1 MSKTNKD
8 RNHAIDSL
16 KFICA
21 ILVIF
26 IHCEYPYKEKLLP
39 ITDVAVP
46 LFFAISGY
54 FVFGIKRSWGRIER
68 IVKIFLWSAI
78 LYLLKTEVF
87 QLLISHK
94 LWLPT
99 WKNILDFIIFNDVV
113 FSIHLWYLAAYI
125 YILLIVYLI
134 DKYSI
139 WHLTGYFVMPL
150 LLIGGFI
157 KYSILDIC
165 PNDIQYYRNAY
176 FYGLPYFILGGFVKK
191 YVDVKLTKYSR
202 WVILPIIMGL
212 VLIRYELI
220 GVNLTIIILK
230 EIDLVLLVFCVLVF
244 TVISRQTNYTILSKL
259 GYKYSL
265 YIYIFHLVIMQ
276 VCETI
281 VKYVPEYIENVYMYI
296 NPFVVLFLSIVFT
309 RLLIKNR
316 IIKA

>member
-1 MSKTNKD
+1 MSNTNID

-54 FVFGIKRSWGRIER
+54 FVFGLKRSWGRIER

-78 LYLLKTEVF
+78 LYLMKTEVF
-87 QLLISHK
+87 QLLINHNI
-94 LWLPT
+94 WLPT

-113 FSIHLWYLAAYI
+113 FSIHLWYLPAYI
-125 YILLIVYLI
+125 YILLIAYMI
-134 DKYSI
+134 DKCNI
-139 WHLTGYFVMPL
+139 WHLTCCFIMPL
-150 LLIGGFI
+150 LLIGCFI

-165 PNDIQYYRNAY
+165 PKDIQYYRNAY
-176 FYGLPYFILGGFVKK
+176 FYGLPYFILGGFIKK
-191 YVDVKLTKYSR
+191 YISAKIVKSLR
-202 WVILPIIMGL
+202 LVILPIIAGL
-212 VLIRYELI
+212 ILIRYELI
-220 GVNLTIIILK
+220 GVNLVIIILK
-230 EIDLVLLVFCVLVF
+230 EINLLLLVICILSF
-244 TVISRQTNYTILSKL
+244 TVISRQTNCTILSKL

-265 YIYIFHLVIMQ
+265 YIYIFHLIIMQ

-281 VKYVPEYIENVYMYI
+281 VKYIPEGLQYIYMYI
-296 NPFVVLFLSIVFT
+296 NPLVVLSLSIVFT
-309 RLLIKNR
+309 RFLIKNR
-316 IIKA
+316 IINT